1 MIIMRFLTIVVFIVI
16 VCNAQT
22 KTNSVSTKTAS
33 TQTSSVI
40 KSSPAYAEILLQ
52 KVILEAELE
61 DLLSVYTEDFPKVK
75 QTRLKLNLV
84 EQALSKIMAVKPSE
98 SGKLTQAL
106 GKIVLQ
112 KIEYEIQYED
122 LRKNYSDNHP
132 DVKRAKR
139 KVEIFDKA
147 VKEILP

>member
-1 MIIMRFLTIVVFIVI
+1 MAILRFLIIAGFMAL

-22 KTNSVSTKTAS
+22 KANAVSTKSAS
-33 TQTSSVI
+33 NQTSSVN

-52 KVILEAELE
+52 KVTLQAELE
-61 DLLSVYTEDFPKVK
+61 DLLFSYTEDFPKVG
-75 QTRLKLNLV
+75 QTRFKLDLV
-84 EQALSKIMAVKPSE
+84 ERALSKILAVKPSE
-98 SGKLTQAL
+98 SGKLTEAL
-106 GKIVLQ
+106 GKLVLQ
-112 KIEYEIQYED
+112 KIEYETQYED

-139 KVEIFDKA
+139 KVEIFDRA